1 MWKFPYKV
9 ASRPLSE
16 SGTAPFQARPLHY
29 PPSLSSQLKRFPRI
43 RFAHL
48 SSLKLYQINNIKKQ
62 LTFATCRIDKVSH
75 PTYLPS
81 EQKLDFRIQKSN
93 TSPPPSLPNPPPPCY
108 PFYLVNLYQS
118 AYTDFVEIFSPDQ
131 AIFGLIFSYRFSF
144 GRLRI

>member
-29 PPSLSSQLKRFPRI
+29 PPSLSSQPKRFPRI

-81 EQKLDFRIQKSN
+81 EQKLDFRIQKSI
-93 TSPPPSLPNPPPPCY
+93 PPPLPPTLPPCC
-108 PFYLVNLYQS
+108 PFCLLKLYQS

-131 AIFGLIFSYRFSF
+131 EIFALFFLQTLSFSF

>member
-29 PPSLSSQLKRFPRI
+29 PPSLSSQPKRFPRI

-93 TSPPPSLPNPPPPCY
+93 PSPPLSHPHRLSPPLLP
-108 PFYLVNLYQS
+108 LLSRQ
-118 AYTDFVEIFSPDQ
+118 FVS
-131 AIFGLIFSYRFSF
+131 
-144 GRLRI
+144 